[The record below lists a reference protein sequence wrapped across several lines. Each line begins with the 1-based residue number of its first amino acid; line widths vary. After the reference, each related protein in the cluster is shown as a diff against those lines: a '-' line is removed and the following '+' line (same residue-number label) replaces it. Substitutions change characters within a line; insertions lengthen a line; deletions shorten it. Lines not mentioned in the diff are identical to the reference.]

1 MDVLQSK
8 LKGTRRQLTLRLL
21 ALSQALDAS
30 ENLVVLSRTALLEET
45 VSALAKLDQDMLVLL
60 EEDDDDDDD
69 DKAMAESQKAFE
81 YQDKASLCLHRAKA
95 YLQTHTPASSPETF
109 HPNPQVKLE
118 KLVLPVFDGNMLSFQ
133 AFWDTFESRVNANP
147 NLNPVDKFDYLLSRC
162 KGRAADALA
171 AIPRT
176 SAGYELAIKTLK
188 RRFGRKAPII
198 NLRITELIEMKRL
211 SDDCTTS
218 DLRKMLDTMNVHI
231 RSLLSLGLDP
241 TGGAEWIGP
250 VLLARLPLRLRLQ
263 WERLSSESGDDEED
277 HCVSDL
283 GEFLDFF
290 HRSVETEE
298 ASIASAGPKV
308 NPLKSII
315 TARTALNKRAP
326 RYEYSH
332 TSSLNTHVTL
342 SCCVCK
348 ASDHCSVSKCPVFLN
363 SSLADKK
370 TIIKNMTLCFNCLS
384 PDHRASHCASIYR
397 CRKCGGKH
405 HTLIHTDSQVSS
417 GSSKAVPLHMTT
429 SNATLSHPSSEPN
442 NNKVLL
448 QSCNARAQGPQGGTS
463 VVRVLYDSCS
473 TYSFIQ
479 KSAAEQLRLREVRK
493 MPLIVNT
500 FGCNVIKRDFP
511 VVTLKL
517 SSLRGAPAH
526 TVDLIVTED
535 LVHPIQGQKVDI
547 ARYPHLKSLFLPE
560 DYHSGTP
567 LNVDIVLGANY
578 YHDFVL
584 HQIKKGSRN
593 EPVAVKTVLGWTLHG
608 PFSDTRS
615 IPNAPASSTSLFC
628 ELRRDE
634 SQLDSLSHDLQKLW
648 NLESV
653 PISLEEEPDW
663 VKPKITDGRISTGLP
678 WKFSERPLSNRPVVV
693 TRQRKT
699 DSRLTP
705 DQKLQR
711 QTYFQDLEKLNIIE
725 PCPND
730 IPLHSWYL
738 PHHCVWQKKL
748 RVVFDGSFGQ
758 PSINN
763 LLMTGPNLLT
773 VIPVCL
779 TSFRLFDIP
788 VTADIEKAFLQIS
801 IEQSDR
807 DFLRFIHEGT
817 DFRFC
822 RLPFGLT
829 CSPSVLNSG
838 LKLLYDSFE
847 TEYPDSI
854 HRLRHCTYVDDV
866 VTSFPDEK
874 SLLQFKSESMELFR
888 LAGMNLRGWTSSPS
902 KILGLT
908 YHNETDEIT
917 LPLNR
922 HDLESVKATRR
933 EVLSYTSSLFDP
945 LGLWLPWTIRLR
957 SLLQASWKAKLDW
970 DDCFPP
976 DLDESWQHLKREAS
990 QERELRHPRCLQYES
1005 EGNSELHAFCDASQ
1019 KAYAT
1024 CIYLVSPSYSRL
1036 VYARSRVTPLKPL
1049 LTIPRAELMAALL
1062 ASRSVVMLTSNIPDL
1077 KKLPVFF
1084 WSDST
1089 CVLGWLRGAPSRLQ
1103 PFVRNR
1109 VTEISQTDG
1118 VWSYVPSGE
1127 NPADVASR
1135 GISARALNSS
1145 DLWFHGPSWIHTRCD
1160 WPSQPSIVGDPEVS
1174 VVVSHCTEEPCEATV
1189 CDILPR
1195 VSTLCRFVRILSWI
1209 LRFVRL
1215 LRKSRTTST
1224 DPFLTYKEQ
1233 QLALYSAIQHVQEEH
1248 YPAECQLARDGASL
1262 PRSSPLFPLKPQWD
1276 HERSVLVT
1284 SPRTNETP
1292 KIFLPPSSRLTLLII
1307 VEIHA
1312 SLAHAGVDRTLVR
1325 FQRTYWTSRSRQVI
1339 KRILRDCRTC
1349 KKFNPPAYA
1358 QSEGKLP
1365 DFRSKFSS
1373 PFEHVG
1379 MDHAG
1384 PFYLKDRGKVYVL
1397 LFTCACTRAVHL
1409 ELVSTLNTLDT
1420 ALAFRRFQSRRSRP
1434 LAVYSDNAPCF
1445 KRLAPLVPAQWN
1457 FIPERSPSWGGWWER
1472 LIQVVK
1478 RSLKKTIGRTFL
1490 TFTEL
1495 HTVLIEIEGAINE
1508 RPLTYVSDEVES
1520 VSPLTPAHFLHIHQ
1534 PLGAPWTADTQVTL
1548 GRRWRYVCKVAED
1561 LKSRWRLEYLPTLRR
1576 WRGLFTSGS
1585 HPKVGDV
1592 VLVSE
1597 GPKGS
1602 WPLARVMSL
1611 HPGRDGIVRM
1621 VTILLRGRL
1630 TRRLTRMLFPLECS
1644 S

>member
-1 MDVLQSK
+1 MDVLQRQ
-8 LKGTRRQLTLRLL
+8 LKGTRRQLTLRIT
-21 ALSQALDAS
+21 ALGQALDADDFF
-30 ENLVVLSRTALLEET
+30 VVQSRAALLEET
-45 VSALAKLDQDMLVLL
+45 ASALAKFDKEMSELC
-60 EEDDDDDDD
+60 EEDDDDA
-69 DKAMAESQKAFE
+69 KAVTESQKAFE
-81 YQDKASLCLHRAKA
+81 YQDKASLCLHQARA
-95 YLQTHTPASSPETF
+95 YLQARTSGSSTKTLP
-109 HPNPQVKLE
+109 HNPQVKLE

-133 AFWDTFESRVNANP
+133 AFWDTFESRVHANP
-147 NLNPVDKFDYLLSRC
+147 NLNPIDKFDYLLSRC
-162 KGRAADALA
+162 KGRAADALVA
-171 AIPRT
+171 VPRT
-176 SAGYELAIKTLK
+176 SDGYDLAIKTLK

-211 SDDCTTS
+211 PDDCSTS
-218 DLRKMLDTMNVHI
+218 DLRKMLDVINIHV

-241 TGGAEWIGP
+241 KGGAEWIGP

-263 WERLSSESGDDEED
+263 WERISRESGDDEAD

-283 GEFLDFF
+283 EEFLDFF

-298 ASIASAGPKV
+298 ASVVSAGPKA
-308 NPLKSII
+308 NPPKSNIS
-315 TARTALNKRAP
+315 ARNALNKRP
-326 RYEYSH
+326 PKYEYAH
-332 TSSLNTHVTL
+332 TSSLNTHASL

-348 ASDHCSVSKCPVFLN
+348 ASDHCSVAKCPVFLN
-363 SSLADKK
+363 SSPADRK
-370 TIIKNMTLCFNCLS
+370 TMIKNMNLCFNCLS
-384 PDHRASHCASIYR
+384 PEHRVSNCSSGYR

-405 HTLIHTDSQVSS
+405 HTLIHTDSQVAS
-417 GSSKAVPLHMTT
+417 GSSKAVPLSVTT
-429 SNATLSHPSSEPN
+429 SNATLSCPSSDPS
-442 NNKVLL
+442 KVLL
-448 QSCNARAQGPQGGTS
+448 QSCNARAQGPQGETS

-479 KSAAEQLRLREVRK
+479 KAAAEQLHLREVRK
-493 MPLIVNT
+493 IPLIINT

-511 VVTLKL
+511 VVTLNL
-517 SSLRGAPAH
+517 SSLRGASAH

-567 LNVDIVLGANY
+567 LSVDIVLGANY

-584 HQIKKGSRN
+584 HRIKKGSRN

-615 IPNAPASSTSLFC
+615 IPFEPAPSTSLFC
-628 ELRRDE
+628 ELMRE
-634 SQLDSLSHDLQKLW
+634 EAPIDSLSHDLQKLW

-663 VKPKITDGRISTGLP
+663 VKPKITKDRISTGLP
-678 WKFSERPLSNRPVVV
+678 WKFSERPLSNRAVVAH
-693 TRQRKT
+693 RQRKT
-699 DSRLTP
+699 DSRLTS

-711 QTYFQDLEKLNIIE
+711 QTYFQDLEELKIIE
-725 PCPND
+725 PCPNE

-779 TSFRLFDIP
+779 TSFRLLDIP
-788 VTADIEKAFLQIS
+788 VTADIEKAFLQIN

-807 DFLRFIHEGT
+807 DFLRFINEGT

-829 CSPSVLNSG
+829 CSPAVLNSG

-847 TEYPDSI
+847 TEYPHTI

-874 SLLQFKSESMELFR
+874 SLLQFQSESVELFR

-902 KILGLT
+902 KILGLA
-908 YHNETDEIT
+908 YHNETDELT
-917 LPLNR
+917 LPLSR
-922 HDLESVKATRR
+922 PALEFAKATRR

-957 SLLQASWKAKLDW
+957 SLLQASWKNKLDW
-970 DDCFPP
+970 DECFPP
-976 DLDESWQHLKREAS
+976 DLEESWQDLKREAFE
-990 QERELRHPRCLQYES
+990 ERELRHTRCLQY
-1005 EGNSELHAFCDASQ
+1005 GAGGDYELHAFCDASQ
-1019 KAYAT
+1019 KAFAT
-1024 CIYLVSPSYSRL
+1024 CLYLVSPVSSHL
-1036 VYARSRVTPLKPL
+1036 IYARSRVTPLKPL

-1062 ASRSVVMLTSNIPDL
+1062 ASRAVVMLTSNIPYL
-1077 KKLPVFF
+1077 KDIPVFF

-1109 VTEISQTDG
+1109 VTEILQTDG
-1118 VWSYVPSGE
+1118 VWSYVPSGD

-1145 DLWFHGPSWIHTRCD
+1145 EFWSHGPSWIQRRCD
-1160 WPSQPSIVGDPEVS
+1160 WPSQPSIVGHSEVS
-1174 VVVSHCTEEPCEATV
+1174 VVVSHCTEEPCAAAV

-1195 VSTLCRFVRILSWI
+1195 VSTLSRVVRILSWI
-1209 LRFVRL
+1209 LRFIRL
-1215 LRKSRTTST
+1215 LRKSRTAST
-1224 DPFLTYKEQ
+1224 DPFLSYKEQ
-1233 QLALYSAIQHVQEEH
+1233 KLALYAAIQHVQEEH
-1248 YPAECQLARDGASL
+1248 YPAECQLARDGASV

-1276 HERSVLVT
+1276 HELSVLVT
-1284 SPRTNETP
+1284 SPRTNESP
-1292 KIFLPPSSRLTLLII
+1292 KILLPPSSRLTLLII
-1307 VEIHA
+1307 LEIHA
-1312 SLAHAGVDRTLVR
+1312 SLAHAGVDRTLAR
-1325 FQRTYWTSRSRQVI
+1325 FQRTYWTCRSRQVI
-1339 KRILRDCRTC
+1339 KRILSDCRTC
-1349 KKFNPPAYA
+1349 RRFNPPAYA

-1365 DFRSKFSS
+1365 DFRSKFSQ

-1409 ELVSTLNTLDT
+1409 ELVSSLNTLDT
-1420 ALAFRRFQSRRSRP
+1420 AFAFRRFQARRSHP
-1434 LAVYSDNAPCF
+1434 VAVYSDNAPCF
-1445 KRLAPLVPAQWN
+1445 RRLAPLIPAQWN

-1478 RSLKKTIGRTFL
+1478 CSLKKTIGRTSL

-1495 HTVLIEIEGAINE
+1495 HTVLLEIEGAINE
-1508 RPLTYVSDEVES
+1508 RPLTYVSDEVDS
-1520 VSPLTPAHFLHIHQ
+1520 VAPLTPAHFLHIRQ
-1534 PLGAPWTADTQVTL
+1534 PLGAPWTADTPDTL
-1548 GRRWRYVCKVAED
+1548 GRRWRYVYKVAAD
-1561 LKSRWRLEYLPTLRR
+1561 LQSRWKLEYLPSLRR
-1576 WRGLFTSGS
+1576 WRGLSSSGA

-1597 GPKGS
+1597 GAKGS

-1611 HPGRDGIVRM
+1611 HPGRDGVVRM

-1644 S
+1644 P